1 MAPGLDERADAS
13 PPKLSA
19 DDRPDFPTTGI
30 GDNSLTL
37 TGLDPASGP
46 FSGGTASVLRGSGFD
61 DNSEVRIG
69 GALVQPSDT
78 MVLSGNRI
86 SIVVPAG
93 FVGDADVEVT
103 RGDETAKLDGAFNYN
118 ALLVEPE
125 QGSISGGT
133 LVEITAGGTTF
144 DDGVIVE
151 FDGQPCTDVTQ
162 LAPARIRCKA
172 PRHDL
177 GRVDVV
183 ARWND
188 PAAHPQLVAKSAYEY
203 IETLDAEMGGLSGD
217 PISGTLNVVVMND
230 LGFVIPDAYV
240 VVGNDLK
247 NTKYSGKTDERGSI
261 VFSGDDLKG
270 PVTVHASAKCYQK
283 GSIVSFDAQNAT
295 LILSAAFD
303 LSCQSSSDGPAR
315 RGALGSLISGELVFP
330 GVDEFNVNDWSI
342 VPKPGENE
350 IRVAYVFTTRS
361 TSDTRNPAPDPQG
374 TLARLVETTA
384 ETGQRGYKYKIFAR
398 PAGLAVYALC
408 GIERIDN
415 QEFTPYVMGVARN
428 VVTAPG
434 EENEDVDITM
444 DISLDRELAVSLQNY
459 PDPSPNG
466 PSEFRV
472 RAVTDLG
479 GEGVIVREVGG
490 TQYDV
495 VRRRVGTD
503 TFRFFGQPPF
513 TRVLQGASYEIT
525 AGYYTPET
533 DLPYTLQR
541 RTGVPQGPTAIEIK
555 GFLGIPRAVSP
566 PTGGML
572 LPTDRTLRFSMEG
585 DEQPDLI
592 IIDIADATSFP
603 VWSEILP
610 GDAREVPVPDFS
622 MVEGQSDFAMGFLSW
637 TVTAVK
643 IDDFQYNRFRYAQLT
658 SRFFTHTS
666 LNILTARR

>member
-1 MAPGLDERADAS
+1 MAPDLDDRGDAG
-13 PPKLSA
+13 PPKLTE
-19 DDRPDFPTTGI
+19 DERPDFPTTGI
-30 GDNSLTL
+30 DADKLTI
-37 TGLDPASGP
+37 TGIEPASGP

-61 DNSEVRIG
+61 ENSIVRVG

-78 MVLSGNRI
+78 MVISGNRI

-103 RGDETAKLDGAFNYN
+103 RGDETVKLPNAFNYN
-118 ALLVEPE
+118 ALQIDPQ

-151 FDGQPCTDVTQ
+151 FDGQPCTEVTQ

-172 PRHDL
+172 PRHEV

-188 PAAHPQLVAKSAYEY
+188 PAAHPQLAAKSAYEY

-217 PISGTLNVVVMND
+217 PIAGTLNVVVMND

-240 VVGNDLK
+240 VVGNDVK
-247 NTKYSGKTDERGSI
+247 NTKYRGKTDQRGSI

-303 LSCQSSSDGPAR
+303 LACQASSDGPAR

-330 GVDEFNVNDWSI
+330 GVDEFNVNDWSV
-342 VPKPGENE
+342 VPKPRANE
-350 IRVAYVFTTRS
+350 IRVAYVYTTRS
-361 TSDTRNPAPDPQG
+361 STETRNPMPDPMG
-374 TLARLVETTA
+374 TMAKLVETTA

-408 GIERIDN
+408 GIERTDN

-444 DISLDRELAVSLQNY
+444 DIALDRELSVSLQNY

-472 RAVTDLG
+472 RAVADLG
-479 GEGVIVREVGG
+479 GEGVIVREVNG

-503 TFRFFGQPPF
+503 TFRFFGQPSF

-525 AGYYTPET
+525 AGYYTP
-533 DLPYTLQR
+533 DIDFPYTNQR
-541 RTGVPQGPTAIEIK
+541 LTGVSQTPAPIEIN
-555 GFLGIPRAVSP
+555 GFLGIATATSP
-566 PTGGML
+566 STGGML
-572 LPTDRTLRFSMEG
+572 SPKDRTLRFALEG
-585 DEQPDLI
+585 ETQPDLI
-592 IIDIADATSFP
+592 VIDIADATDFP

-622 MVEGQSDFAMGFLSW
+622 AIDGQSDFAMGFLHW

-643 IDDFQYNRFRYAQLT
+643 IDGFQYNRFRYAQLT
-658 SRFFTHTS
+658 PRFFTHTS
-666 LNILTARR
+666 INILTARR